1 MLSQRRHR
9 HDAKLNRDVS
19 ASMIPEGAHCAE
31 HSHARPDKI
40 VIPRSS
46 NEGSARSLLGNG
58 VSQLVK
64 VRRNCFTMPF
74 ASVSLCSLLPSFFAQ
89 ISSKYFVYDE
99 AHRNCF

>member
-1 MLSQRRHR
+1 MLQCFLSGDRDR

-40 VIPRSS
+40 IIPRYS
-46 NEGSARSLLGNG
+46 NEGSDKSLLGYG

-64 VRRNCFTMPF
+64 ARRNCFTMPF
-74 ASVSLCSLLPSFFAQ
+74 ASVSLCSLHPSFFAQ
-89 ISSKYFVYDE
+89 ISFKIF
-99 AHRNCF
+99 RL